1 MWHEL
6 FINRNS
12 KIKNVV
18 VCTRNQTIIGKFLI
32 IHGHDSLPH
41 PLKFLTAQHQTTT
54 CYLLIV
60 SFVVVVAQERSSSL
74 EDAAGQIRRVQR
86 GGVHHISTG
95 LKSWTNFLLL
105 SYPKTIWPTSTLK
118 FVLQSGRWGFACP
131 RVQRDVLGEYLQE
144 EDGWTSITRER
155 NATFTKE
162 KKDGNTEKNSTKVIQ
177 GWEEKKKAP

>member
-1 MWHEL
+1 MAQVIPRESKPYGDISHYELRTNCWRVWIRKMTLKAWLQNDTCNTHRSIWRFPAMWHEL

-105 SYPKTIWPTSTLK
+105 SYPKTIWPTRTLK
-118 FVLQSGRWGFACP
+118 LCAAKWQMRICLA
-131 RVQRDVLGEYLQE
+131 
-144 EDGWTSITRER
+144 
-155 NATFTKE
+155 
-162 KKDGNTEKNSTKVIQ
+162 
-177 GWEEKKKAP
+177 